1 MALLEINGNP
11 VVDPIDVQWDIADL
25 DADTTGRNQEG
36 ELFRDRVAVKRQ
48 LTCRWGPL
56 REGPMSELL
65 NAVADASFS
74 LTYPDALTGTR
85 RTGTFYVGNRSTPM
99 LQAMDDNTWVWQ
111 GLQMSFIEF

>member
-56 REGPMSELL
+56 REGHVGAFKCRSRRL
-65 NAVADASFS
+65 FS
-74 LTYPDALTGTR
+74 LTYPDA
-85 RTGTFYVGNRSTPM
+85 FNRYKIFM
-99 LQAMDDNTWVWQ
+99 L
-111 GLQMSFIEF
+111 G